1 MAALTALVH
10 RGSVAKARARRL
22 VAGVDLVDQA
32 QATVGSLP
40 ALRTEQ

>member
-1 MAALTALVH
+1 VH

-22 VAGVDLVDQA
+22 VAAGVDLVDQA